1 MMTRD
6 EFERQCPSFQTAV
19 ELAGRRW
26 NGAILLAAE
35 RGAHR
40 YSEFLAAVPGIS
52 ERVLAQRLRELEVA
66 EVMIREVAPTT
77 PVQITYT
84 LTQRGQELALA
95 IRPLVAWGERWL
107 GTGLE
112 KGTENDG

>member
-1 MMTRD
+1 MSAVD
-6 EFERQCPSFQTAV
+6 PERHCPAFQITV

-35 RGAHR
+35 RGATR

-52 ERVLAQRLRELEVA
+52 ERLLAQRLRELDA
-66 EVMIREVAPTT
+66 EGLVERVVVPST

-84 LTQRGQELALA
+84 LTGKGAELVDAL
-95 IRPLVAWGERWL
+95 RPLIAWGERWIGE
-107 GTGLE
+107 GTRA
-112 KGTENDG
+112 DG